1 MNNDKFDTYEDDDED
16 WISKSSLKRDAEA
29 LQVLGSQLIDLK
41 PSQLDNIEMDETLR
55 DAIDEAK
62 RLKVKSGAFKRQC
75 QYIGKLMRF
84 EDPEAIELAINK
96 CNLQHEEY
104 NKVFHRLER
113 WRERLLANDE
123 GMLDVILEQYPQTDI
138 QYIRQLIRNT
148 QKEISSNKP
157 PLTSKKLFKY
167 LRELE
172 GC

>member
-1 MNNDKFDTYEDDDED
+1 MNNDKFDTYEDDDDD

-29 LQVLGSQLIDLK
+29 LQVLGSQLIGLK
-41 PSQLDNIEMDETLR
+41 PSQLDNIAMDETLR
-55 DAIDEAK
+55 EAIDEAK

-148 QKEISSNKP
+148 QKEITSGKP

>member
-41 PSQLDNIEMDETLR
+41 PSQLDNIDMDETLR
-55 DAIDEAK
+55 EAIDEAK

-96 CNLQHEEY
+96 CDLQHEEY

-123 GMLDVILEQYPQTDI
+123 GMLDVVLEQYPQTDI

-148 QKEISSNKP
+148 QKEISDGKP

-167 LRELE
+167 LRQLE

>member
-41 PSQLDNIEMDETLR
+41 PSQLDNIHMDETLR

-113 WRERLLANDE
+113 WRERLLASDE
-123 GMLDVILEQYPQTDI
+123 GMLDVILEQYPETDI

-148 QKEISSNKP
+148 QKEISSGKP

>member
-1 MNNDKFDTYEDDDED
+1 MNNDKFDTYEDDDEN

-29 LQVLGSQLIDLK
+29 LQILGSQLIDLK